1 MFLSLIIALFSRT
14 WVFGRLRLSQST
26 MLIFVSSCVIR
37 LNMAAFGA
45 IVSFLTLARFVHTV
59 FRGIDAG
66 AMRDEFDLGQRMSLA
81 SHHRPGSGIAYST
94 TSTFRGRRLLRFPP
108 TALPRSIHPKSDLP
122 HTARPARPIT
132 AKHMFDIRLFLLYPT
147 FVPTC
152 SDTDADLL
160 CLLLSHSYCAF
171 CLILT
176 ICLLRRQPP
185 YFLIPVLD
193 PPLPYRDSAQFPPH
207 PHHPL

>member
-1 MFLSLIIALFSRT
+1 
-14 WVFGRLRLSQST
+14 
-26 MLIFVSSCVIR
+26 
-37 LNMAAFGA
+37 MAAFGA

-59 FRGIDAG
+59 VRGIDAG

-81 SHHRPGSGIAYST
+81 SHHRPGSGIACST

-122 HTARPARPIT
+122 HTARPARPNHRQTHVRHSTIPFVPYLRSNLLR
-132 AKHMFDIRLFLLYPT
+132 HRRRPLVPPSVPFLLCILSYSNHMPPSPT
-147 FVPTC
+147 TALFPY
-152 SDTDADLL
+152 S
-160 CLLLSHSYCAF
+160 CA
-171 CLILT
+171 
-176 ICLLRRQPP
+176 R
-185 YFLIPVLD
+185 

>member
-108 TALPRSIHPKSDLP
+108 TALPRSIPP
-122 HTARPARPIT
+122 QN
-132 AKHMFDIRLFLLYPT
+132 
-147 FVPTC
+147 PTC
-152 SDTDADLL
+152 PIRPGRPDQSLPNTCSTFDYSFCTLPSFQPAPTPMPTSCASFCPILIV
-160 CLLLSHSYCAF
+160 HS
-171 CLILT
+171 
-176 ICLLRRQPP
+176 
-185 YFLIPVLD
+185 VL
-193 PPLPYRDSAQFPPH
+193 F
-207 PHHPL
+207 